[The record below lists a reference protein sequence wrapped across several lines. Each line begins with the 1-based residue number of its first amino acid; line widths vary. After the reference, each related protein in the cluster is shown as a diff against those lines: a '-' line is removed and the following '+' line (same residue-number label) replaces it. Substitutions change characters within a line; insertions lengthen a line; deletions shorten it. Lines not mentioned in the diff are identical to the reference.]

1 MKCAPAREAKPSCQS
16 LASRSHQ
23 VSCPHRSCG
32 WWLECLEL
40 LVSVSTRY
48 HGSWH
53 SHSHAHLH
61 LHAETGSDTCQC
73 QTRDCNNPPP
83 QHGGA
88 TCSGAKVRVTNCTVH
103 GDWTAWSSWSA
114 CSQTCGFAMKT
125 RRRTCTNPAPAF
137 GGRVCV
143 GHDHDDTVCINLPPC
158 PTPAKVAP
166 PPPQTFGQWSSWSAW
181 NACSRPCNGGIRIRR
196 RTCESP
202 SSRKPPTVEC
212 NGCDFQVEECNSH
225 QCVETKRYSGWT
237 PWLAV
242 NGSLQ
247 STNIG

>member
-1 MKCAPAREAKPSCQS
+1 MRLERTSDEMRSGPEAKPSCQS

-23 VSCPHRSCG
+23 VPCSHRSCG
-32 WWLECLEL
+32 RWLECLEL
-40 LVSVSTRY
+40 LVSVSTRH
-48 HGSWH
+48 HGSWAFSFACAFAPSCRDGKSVARCRSYRRNAQIDGDKSRANPCFH
-53 SHSHAHLH
+53 Q
-61 LHAETGSDTCQC
+61 GSDTCQC

-181 NACSRPCNGGIRIRR
+181 NACSRPCNGGKRDTKI
-196 RTCESP
+196 SP
-202 SSRKPPTVEC
+202 V
-212 NGCDFQVEECNSH
+212 
-225 QCVETKRYSGWT
+225 
-237 PWLAV
+237 L
-242 NGSLQ
+242 LL
-247 STNIG
+247 